1 MKTMQAAVFKGNG
14 ILSVEDLPFPVIKRP
29 TQVLLKIRAASICGS
44 DLHGLMVPPAQHL
57 PEGIVMG
64 HEFFGVIEAC
74 GENAGGF
81 VPGDRVVVNPAIP
94 CGRCFEC
101 THGHEEIC
109 DHNTHYGQT
118 CDGGF
123 AEYLAVESS
132 QLYKVPDGVAADAA
146 AQTEPLACIMGGIT
160 KLQPKPDEH
169 VLLYGAGPIGLM
181 YIKVLRALG
190 IRHLAVCAKGE
201 KRKQEAARFGAEI
214 VIDSV
219 QGSIRETLMEKWRQQ
234 PDVVIDAV
242 GAGAIF
248 PEAVNLINSG
258 GRILLFGFNKSARSE
273 IAPADFCVKELQVV
287 GSRSKDFPAALSLLS
302 EGRLNLEELVS
313 HRVPLREIDKGIAL
327 MRSREATRV
336 IVCP

>member
-1 MKTMQAAVFKGNG
+1 M
-14 ILSVEDLPFPVIKRP
+14 
-29 TQVLLKIRAASICGS
+29 
-44 DLHGLMVPPAQHL
+44 HH
-57 PEGIVMG
+57 
-64 HEFFGVIEAC
+64 
-74 GENAGGF
+74 
-81 VPGDRVVVNPAIP
+81 
-94 CGRCFEC
+94 
-101 THGHEEIC
+101 
-109 DHNTHYGQT
+109 
-118 CDGGF
+118 
-123 AEYLAVESS
+123 
-132 QLYKVPDGVAADAA
+132 
-146 AQTEPLACIMGGIT
+146 GGIT

-273 IAPADFCVKELQVV
+273 DRARRF
-287 GSRSKDFPAALSLLS
+287 
-302 EGRLNLEELVS
+302 
-313 HRVPLREIDKGIAL
+313 LRERAAGGGIKKQKTFL
-327 MRSREATRV
+327 QRFRCCQEED
-336 IVCP
+336 